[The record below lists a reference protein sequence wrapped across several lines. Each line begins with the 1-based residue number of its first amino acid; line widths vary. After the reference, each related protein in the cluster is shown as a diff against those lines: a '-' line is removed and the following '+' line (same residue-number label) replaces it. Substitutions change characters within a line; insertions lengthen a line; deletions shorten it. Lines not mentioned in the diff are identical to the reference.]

1 MACAATNSLDIM
13 KKFCLL
19 LALCALGGCA
29 LTTVNEESVKQ
40 GMPEA
45 KVFEL
50 RGSGYRYDHV
60 WNAAMSAMGNG
71 MVIIDSHKPS
81 GAIRSR
87 MSNLPTGKVVGFF
100 IRPTTPTASSYQIE
114 IVSRE
119 PVSLLKL
126 PESTSWEPSVLADFK
141 AALSQ
146 K

>member
-1 MACAATNSLDIM
+1 M
-13 KKFCLL
+13 
-19 LALCALGGCA
+19 LCALNGCA

-50 RGSGYRYDHV
+50 RGYNYDRV
-60 WNAAMSAMGNG
+60 WSAAMSAMGNG

-100 IRPTTPTASSYQIE
+100 IRPTTPTAVAYQIE

-126 PESTSWEPSVLADFK
+126 RDPTSWEPSVLADFK
-141 AALSQ
+141 TALSQ

>member
-1 MACAATNSLDIM
+1 M
-13 KKFCLL
+13 KTTSLL
-19 LALCALGGCA
+19 LAVFALSGCA

-45 KVFEL
+45 KVFVL
-50 RGSGYRYDHV
+50 RGSGYNYDRV
-60 WNAAMSAMGNG
+60 WKAAMSAMGNG

-100 IRPTTPTASSYQIE
+100 IRPTTPTASAYQIE

-119 PVSLLKL
+119 PVSLFKL
-126 PESTSWEPSVLADFK
+126 PEATSWEPSVLADFK
-141 AALSQ
+141 AALAQ